1 MHNNYRVIVLLLI
14 LDGIILLA
22 QLRKESV
29 LQFLSLLRSEIE
41 FLQNLGYL
49 FVLLTE
55 LYIHYIRDPSL

>member
-1 MHNNYRVIVLLLI
+1 MLLI

-41 FLQNLGYL
+41 LLQNLGYL

>member
-14 LDGIILLA
+14 LDGIILLV

-41 FLQNLGYL
+41 LLQNLGYL